1 MILVAVIRTPKKLR
15 IPRESGDDP
24 IGLMEAL
31 EQVTYSP
38 RERG

>member
-1 MILVAVIRTPKKLR
+1 MIRLYRRLSPDQLR

-24 IGLMEAL
+24 ETGNTIIFKEW
-31 EQVTYSP
+31 YSP

>member
-1 MILVAVIRTPKKLR
+1 MIRLDGCRVMILQR

-24 IGLMEAL
+24 DGTSGQFHDLL
-31 EQVTYSP
+31 YSP

>member
-1 MILVAVIRTPKKLR
+1 MIPSGDCMTVIRSR

-24 IGLMEAL
+24 GLYRQPVGL
-31 EQVTYSP
+31 NVYSP

>member
-1 MILVAVIRTPKKLR
+1 MILVGFLISIYVSR

-24 IGLMEAL
+24 ASPIIFANP
-31 EQVTYSP
+31 QWYSP

>member
-1 MILVAVIRTPKKLR
+1 MILVAANSASCDSS

-24 IGLMEAL
+24 IKADELPHKSW
-31 EQVTYSP
+31 YSP

>member
-1 MILVAVIRTPKKLR
+1 MIRRDRRLRTPQER

-24 IGLMEAL
+24 KIMPERQLNPA
-31 EQVTYSP
+31 YSP

>member
-1 MILVAVIRTPKKLR
+1 MILVAAEPLHDISS

-24 IGLMEAL
+24 LGLWRLAWML
-31 EQVTYSP
+31 SYSP

>member
-1 MILVAVIRTPKKLR
+1 MILVAYDLEHNTHG

-24 IGLMEAL
+24 PLLGAEVAYLR
-31 EQVTYSP
+31 YSP